1 MCLMLFMQCQ
11 QDKALNAVI
20 YILFASSNW
29 ILGAVVETSE
39 VSLRQL
45 LISTSVKLLLK
56 WVDFFLSSVWSGEY
70 LIQLWNFCFD
80 VQQWSKS
87 ECMPSIPGWV
97 GADQGWL
104 ESRSLPSFSCLFL
117 ALNAGSLT
125 FLLKASFQSNPWLH
139 GTAINGLTHV
149 HWMLIAVTFPS
160 FPLYLTALFFLAKR
174 MMIEVMWVC
183 AGISLSEH
191 PALCSSVHVY
201 GMHTVH
207 VLQFK
212 YICSSV
218 QQILFIS

>member
-29 ILGAVVETSE
+29 TLGAVVETSE

-56 WVDFFLSSVWSGEY
+56 WVDFFLSLVWSGEY

-117 ALNAGSLT
+117 ALN
-125 FLLKASFQSNPWLH
+125 FLFVCWGRRK
-139 GTAINGLTHV
+139 GTV
-149 HWMLIAVTFPS
+149 WCS
-160 FPLYLTALFFLAKR
+160 
-174 MMIEVMWVC
+174 W
-183 AGISLSEH
+183 
-191 PALCSSVHVY
+191 LCSAGRVN
-201 GMHTVH
+201 
-207 VLQFK
+207 K
-212 YICSSV
+212 YIKHWNKFWWGM
-218 QQILFIS
+218 LGN